1 MIEDSMEQLLEAGK
15 MEGLYGERH
24 SGEEERWGKGPDQQG
39 EASFSIAAPDVSGTS
54 LGDCETIKKRRG
66 SRDRNPFKNMT
77 NCSNKV
83 PSPHKDLF
91 YSFAKKITNSPLKP
105 TLKEKRVSQETR
117 VSEGES
123 LYESAIF

>member
-1 MIEDSMEQLLEAGK
+1 
-15 MEGLYGERH
+15 MEGLLEEEGMEPLYQKRH
-24 SGEEERWGKGPDQQG
+24 SGEDECFGKGLDQLG
-39 EASFSIAAPDVSGTS
+39 DMSFSMEVSDVSGTS
-54 LGDCETIKKRRG
+54 LGESEIIRRRRG
-66 SRDRNPFKNMT
+66 SRDRNPFRNMT

-91 YSFAKKITNSPLKP
+91 YSFAKKTTNSPLKP
-105 TLKEKRVSQETR
+105 ALKENRVSQETR